1 MKVQSINSN
10 YTYYNNHQNRKAN
23 ADNLSFGTVKLGPS
37 AIEVIT
43 DAVTNGNSNIN
54 AAENLKKAL
63 NGVKCDLKGAFRQY
77 LCSAHNLHSKF
88 AEEAEKYLSKFKN
101 PEDVELVLDLT
112 EMNHVWGREK
122 LIYKDTNWPAT
133 NDYQRSRRQYLGKTP
148 CLYSPKENGFVIGE
162 YSRYNENIYKN
173 DYIYKYD
180 LEPNIIIDEVGG
192 LSERGEKKWDGVN
205 RCYHQEYKANYIVH
219 DVVAQLADLLNGLEA
234 KCYDAL
240 RSVPYRFNEGLFRE
254 FPEKTHTEQARIEA
268 REQVRKM
275 LSE

>member
-10 YTYYNNHQNRKAN
+10 YNNYRNQQNRKAP
-23 ADNLSFGTVKLGPS
+23 ADKLSFGMVKLGPS

-43 DAVTNGNSNIN
+43 DAVANGNSNIN
-54 AAENLKKAL
+54 AAENLKNAL
-63 NGVKCDLKGAFRQY
+63 KGVKCDLKGAFRQY
-77 LCSAHNLHSKF
+77 QCSAHNLHSKF

-101 PEDVELVLDLT
+101 SEDVELVLDLT
-112 EMNHVWGREK
+112 EMNHVWGGEK

-133 NDYQRSRRQYLGKTP
+133 NNYARYRGQYLGETP
-148 CLYSPKENGFVIGE
+148 CLYSPNGSGYIVGS
-162 YSRYNENIYKN
+162 YSPYRESCYKK

-180 LEPNIIIDEVGG
+180 LKPNIIIDEVGG
-192 LSERGEKKWDGVN
+192 LSCGEKRWDGIN
-205 RCYHQEYKANYIVH
+205 GCYHQVYKANYIVH
-219 DVVAQLADLLNGLEA
+219 DVVAQLTDLLNGLEA

-240 RSVPYRFNEGLFRE
+240 LSVPAKFNERLFRE